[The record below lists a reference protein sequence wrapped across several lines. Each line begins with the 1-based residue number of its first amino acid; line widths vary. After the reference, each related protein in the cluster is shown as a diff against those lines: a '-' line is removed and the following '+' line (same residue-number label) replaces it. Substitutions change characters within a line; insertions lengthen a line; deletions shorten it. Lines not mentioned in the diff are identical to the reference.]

1 MIPLVLPDGCS
12 SIFLAFTPPFPKVNL
27 TEMHA
32 FFDKHEVSAED
43 REDFLLSLLGKAA
56 KSTCIIKAHVLIDA
70 IMDARLFELIIYST
84 G

>member
-1 MIPLVLPDGCS
+1 
-12 SIFLAFTPPFPKVNL
+12 
-27 TEMHA
+27 MHA

-43 REDFLLSLLGKAA
+43 REDSLLSLLGKAA

-70 IMDARLFELIIYST
+70 IMDARLFKSRVKPNSCTTSGL